1 MAYQQPF
8 LTEWFI
14 SLAWFDIWQTLF
26 LPVIFNSADL
36 QNLNSWR
43 CTRYASYR
51 HLGTTTLPILIDTV
65 FLI

>member
-36 QNLNSWR
+36 QNLNSYQPL
-43 CTRYASYR
+43 T
-51 HLGTTTLPILIDTV
+51 
-65 FLI
+65 